1 MMFFSFFNSLS
12 LYFSISLSLFASL
25 SLYLSLSLFLSLSLT
40 LSVLFFFHIS
50 QIFPVRFSHFYLH
63 LVPASLESVL
73 GERCYQPV

>member
-25 SLYLSLSLFLSLSLT
+25 SLYLSLSLSLSLT